1 MGRGG
6 LDVTRVAVPR
16 EVQGAYP
23 DRCPRSR
30 RHRHEYVIQPHTVA
44 YNTSPEAVTRPGT
57 RAVRWEPA
65 LVPAGRPPSKSVLA
79 SRTVGAH
86 IRLPDGPRLGLSLRP
101 RRPHPPSAVRSPDLS
116 SVLLA
121 RVPSA
126 GDPDEHRLR
135 EEVAG
140 RLERACAHLEP
151 DRFAD
156 LVESIVELK
165 LR

>member
-1 MGRGG
+1 
-6 LDVTRVAVPR
+6 
-16 EVQGAYP
+16 
-23 DRCPRSR
+23 
-30 RHRHEYVIQPHTVA
+30 
-44 YNTSPEAVTRPGT
+44 
-57 RAVRWEPA
+57 
-65 LVPAGRPPSKSVLA
+65 
-79 SRTVGAH
+79 
-86 IRLPDGPRLGLSLRP
+86 
-101 RRPHPPSAVRSPDLS
+101 VRSPDLS

-165 LR
+165 LRWARRDVEEMAAQLPAPQPPRAD